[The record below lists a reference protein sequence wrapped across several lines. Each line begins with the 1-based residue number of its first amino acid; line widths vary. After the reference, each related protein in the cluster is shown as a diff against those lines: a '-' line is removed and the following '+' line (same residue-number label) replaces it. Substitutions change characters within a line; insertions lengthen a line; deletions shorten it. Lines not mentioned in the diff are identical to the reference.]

1 MKSRKRCIAVVSL
14 VVTAMYACA
23 APKPN
28 PAELIPTVTNLDL
41 SRFEGTWYELAR
53 IPIPVAK
60 DWVNTADV
68 YIRDSDGSWSVRYE
82 GNKGSATG
90 KRKVLRQKLR
100 IPDPAKPGDMEVS
113 FIPFVWMKYRLIHM
127 SDDYRFMLVG
137 SSSMDYLWLMSREAR
152 PSAEEYDSLKARA
165 ADLGYDVSRLERV
178 SQTGLK

>member
-1 MKSRKRCIAVVSL
+1 MNTGKRIALILSL
-14 VVTAMYACA
+14 LAVA
-23 APKPN
+23 ARGFAGGKPD
-28 PAELIPTVTNLDL
+28 PARSIPTIRSLDL

-68 YIRDSDGSWSVRYE
+68 YIRNDDGSWSVRYE
-82 GNKGSATG
+82 GNKGSAAG
-90 KRKVLRQKLR
+90 KRKVLKQKLR
-100 IPDPAKPGDMEVS
+100 IPDPAMPGDMEVS

-137 SSSMDYLWLMSREAR
+137 SSSMDYLWLMSRTAR

-178 SQTGLK
+178 SQGD